1 MKDQFV
7 FKRYELKY
15 LITEEQK
22 KFIVEAMEPYMEAD
36 AHGRSTISN
45 VYYDTPDFL
54 LARRSIEKPVFKE
67 KLRMRSYGTANADSK
82 IFVELKRKSESVVY
96 KRRISMREPEAKR
109 WMERGV
115 RAVDSEEAQKQG
127 QMIRE
132 LEYFRQMYKGLGP
145 AVYLSYEREAF
156 YSKEDSGFRVTF
168 DENILWRDYD
178 LSLCKGPGGEA
189 ILPPGTVL
197 MEIKT
202 GTAIPLWMTALL
214 TENHIYKTS
223 FSKYGRAYQT
233 KYLREREGC
242 SIEKKTDRKHISGGN
257 YA

>member
-22 KFIVEAMEPYMEAD
+22 KIIEEAMKPYMEAD
-36 AHGRSTISN
+36 EHGRSTISN
-45 VYYDTPDFL
+45 IYYDTPDFL
-54 LARRSIEKPVFKE
+54 LARRSIDRPMFKE
-67 KLRMRSYGTANADSK
+67 KLRMRSYGTASNESK

-96 KRRISMREPEAKR
+96 KRRVSMRESEAKL

-115 RAVDSEEAQKQG
+115 RTLDGAAMEKQG

-132 LEYFRQMYKGLGP
+132 LESFRRLYQNLRP
-145 AVYLSYEREAF
+145 AVYLSYEREAY
-156 YSKEDSGFRVTF
+156 YSREDSGFRVTF

-189 ILPPGTVL
+189 ILPPGMAL

-214 TENHIYKTS
+214 TENRIHKTS

-233 KYLREREGC
+233 MHQR
-242 SIEKKTDRKHISGGN
+242 KTAVRKVG
-257 YA
+257 